1 MATRDLVRM
10 ANQIAANF
18 SYLSTDEA
26 AAATAAHL
34 KSFWP
39 REMRND
45 FCAEVSDD
53 ELVTVARAAKVV
65 LTQEP

>member
-1 MATRDLVRM
+1 M

-26 AAATAAHL
+26 AEATAAHL

-39 REMRND
+39 PEMRHE

-53 ELVTVARAAKVV
+53 ELVTVARAAKVM
-65 LTQEP
+65 LTQGQ